1 MFHLSVTW
9 EGLEKGDQVLRTK
22 DHESDL
28 VTEKDTGQPCGLSLS
43 GEGAFL
49 RTYLTCEHTD
59 WWNDGQAA
67 RVRNLELEW
76 GEYEYF
82 LLSQFIIK
90 TWNFVPIFHFLEVDS
105 ALTYFLKFI
114 FTF

>member
-9 EGLEKGDQVLRTK
+9 EGLEKGDQVLGTK

-49 RTYLTCEHTD
+49 STHLACEHTD
-59 WWNDGQAA
+59 WWSDGQAA

-76 GEYEYF
+76 RDMNIF
-82 LLSQFIIK
+82 CCRKLL
-90 TWNFVPIFHFLEVDS
+90 
-105 ALTYFLKFI
+105 LKLKI
-114 FTF
+114 LYSSPTF